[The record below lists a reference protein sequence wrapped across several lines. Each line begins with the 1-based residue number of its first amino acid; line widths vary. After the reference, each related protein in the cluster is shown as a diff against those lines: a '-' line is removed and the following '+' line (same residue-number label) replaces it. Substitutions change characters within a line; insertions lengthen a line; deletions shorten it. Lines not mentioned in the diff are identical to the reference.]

1 MRVLEC
7 GCEQHQDTGQFM
19 SLCFDH
25 GQHVKMRLQA
35 DQHPRNS
42 NRPRADWAREEEF
55 LKLLAPVVFG
65 RVPSGAAL
73 DPETCAEKLFQCVQ
87 SITRRME

>member
-1 MRVLEC
+1 MKTLEC

-25 GQHVKMRLQA
+25 GQHIKMRLQA
-35 DQHPRNS
+35 DKHPRNID
-42 NRPRADWAREEEF
+42 RPAAERAMEQELVR
-55 LKLLAPVVFG
+55 LLAPVVFG

>member
-1 MRVLEC
+1 
-7 GCEQHQDTGQFM
+7 M

-25 GQHVKMRLQA
+25 GQHIKMRLQA
-35 DQHPRNS
+35 DKHPRS
-42 NRPRADWAREEEF
+42 EARGTTDDERD
-55 LKLLAPVVFG
+55 LIKLLAPVVFG
-65 RVPSGAAL
+65 RVPSGAGL